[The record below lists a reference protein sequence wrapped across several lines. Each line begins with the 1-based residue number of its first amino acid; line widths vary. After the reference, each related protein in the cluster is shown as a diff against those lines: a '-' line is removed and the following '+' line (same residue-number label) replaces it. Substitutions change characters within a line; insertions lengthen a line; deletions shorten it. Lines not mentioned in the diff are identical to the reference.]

1 MPNLTAPHPAQD
13 TRSAGHDTVIGAYP
27 AAVGEQAPTLAGQ
40 REHPAGTAR
49 QPTLPGETAQ
59 LVKVI
64 QLVFG
69 ARRAG
74 DVPPEPARVLLD
86 QRPAEVTG
94 LGEGYP
100 ASSSASSHR
109 HRGSGSAA
117 ACAGSSAGCSNRLAT
132 APTIRR
138 RVWLRQVLTQVSARS
153 DTIIAA
159 SDWPSSSARGPS
171 I

>member
-13 TRSAGHDTVIGAYP
+13 TRSAGRDTVIGAYP

-100 ASSSASSHR
+100 AVQFCQQPPLPGQRVRCCLRREFRGLQQPVGHGADDPLPRLAAPGADPGLGPLGHD
-109 HRGSGSAA
+109 HRGE
-117 ACAGSSAGCSNRLAT
+117 
-132 APTIRR
+132 
-138 RVWLRQVLTQVSARS
+138 
-153 DTIIAA
+153 
-159 SDWPSSSARGPS
+159 
-171 I
+171 